1 MSRRGF
7 PIVLSAASGTGK
19 TTLSHLLLEADRDLQ
34 LSISFTTRAPRGEE
48 RDAVDYHFVDEKTF
62 RAMIDRAAFIEWAEV
77 HGNLYGSSREWTEQT
92 LAAGKDVLFDIDV
105 QGGQQLKRI
114 FPEACLVFVLPP
126 SMEELE
132 QRLRR
137 RGTDSDAVIEKRLA
151 AARMEIDRGL
161 GGYDFVITNQQLD
174 RALFDLTSIVRAQRL
189 RGLDRQRLREK
200 LLAPQIS

>member
-1 MSRRGF
+1 MSRRCF

-19 TTLSHLLLEADRDLQ
+19 TTLSHLLLEADKELQ
-34 LSISFTTRAPRGEE
+34 LSISFTTRKPRGEE
-48 RDAVDYHFVDEKTF
+48 REGVDYHFVDEASF
-62 RAMIDRAAFIEWAEV
+62 RAMIERGAFIEWAEV

-92 LAAGKDVLFDIDV
+92 LTGGKDVLFDIDV

-137 RGTDSDAVIEKRLA
+137 RGTDADAVIEKRLD

-161 GGYDFVITNQQLD
+161 AGYDFVITNQQLD

-189 RGLDRQRLREK
+189 RGLDRMRLREK
-200 LLAPQIS
+200 LLA